1 MNSQQQP
8 HKLQLAIQGGGAKIV
23 CLLAAMEVVEK
34 LEAEKV
40 IKVTRVAGTS
50 AGAIVACLYAAGV
63 SMSRVRD
70 RLRNISPTQLG
81 RLFPPPGLNVLKR
94 FPWGK
99 PLWNT
104 DFLESELNE
113 LLTEKDVTDF
123 AQLFEKKKTEVFVV
137 ATNLT
142 QSRLKTYG
150 KDKSD
155 DVVRAVLDSC
165 GLPFCFRIWSK
176 AGSDVVVDGGI
187 CENLPSDELEPYVG
201 EDGPIVGISFKPV
214 KGRAPSNWMNFSI
227 ALLETAMN
235 NSMNRAR
242 RKLTTEK
249 VFSIDTDIGTF
260 DFARALKEGLN
271 QSYKVVKSDAEDF
284 FERLLTPKPGVTIL
298 PDDWD
303 QSSLMMNT
311 MGEVYKNQHEPHK
324 LRYLHCSVVV
334 KANSL
339 RDSNVNDE
347 LTYSMTFR
355 TLNEPVYCH
364 AVSLSETENQALFD
378 RSELAVWDEKGNPV
392 KIRKVPIRDAE
403 APMGTR
409 LLLFLFPP
417 LAPNSGTYT
426 LEVKDLATDVFKL
439 LRENRSD
446 ELTFKPL
453 RAMEVVD
460 RIDLVVK
467 WPKASGELRMIPKDS
482 EFAGEPMDK
491 QELNK
496 HRGDYGFQTIGWTA
510 KNVPADLEFGVDL
523 NFVKSNTSQ
532 AEGELSIST

>member
-1 MNSQQQP
+1 MNLQEQP

-23 CLLAAMEVVEK
+23 SLLAAMEVVEK
-34 LEAEKV
+34 LEADKV
-40 IKVTRVAGTS
+40 IKVTRIAGTS
-50 AGAIVACLYAAGV
+50 AGAIVGCLYAGKV
-63 SMSRVRD
+63 PMSLVKE
-70 RLRNISPTQLG
+70 RLRNISPKRLG
-81 RLFPPPGLNVLKR
+81 RLFPPPGLNIIKN
-94 FPWGK
+94 FPRGR

-104 DFLESELNE
+104 DFLESELNRFLDE
-113 LLTEKDVTDF
+113 PGIDF
-123 AQLFEKKKTEVFVV
+123 EQLSKRKETEVLVV

-142 QSRLKTYG
+142 QSRIKVFG
-150 KDKSD
+150 KDKDD
-155 DVVRAVLDSC
+155 DVVAAVLASC

-187 CENLPSDELEPYVG
+187 CENLPSDELEPYVE
-201 EDGPIVGISFKPV
+201 EDGPVIGISFKPV
-214 KGRAPSNWMNFSI
+214 KGRSPNNWMNFSI

-260 DFARALKEGLN
+260 DFAKALKEGLN
-271 QSYKVVKSDAEDF
+271 DSYKVVKGDAEDF
-284 FERLLTPKPGVTIL
+284 FEKVLTPTPSVTIS
-298 PDDWD
+298 PADWD

-311 MGEVYKNQHEPHK
+311 MGEVYKNQHEPTK
-324 LRYLHCSVVV
+324 LRYLHCSIVV

-339 RDSNVNDE
+339 RDPNVKDE
-347 LTYSMTFR
+347 VTYSMTFK

-378 RSELAVWDEKGNPV
+378 QSELSVSDEKGNPIE
-392 KIRKVPIRDAE
+392 IRKVPIRDAE
-403 APMGTR
+403 APVGTR

-417 LAPNSGTYT
+417 LQPNSGAYT
-426 LEVKDLATDVFKL
+426 LEVKDLANDVFKAL
-439 LRENRSD
+439 QEKRPD

-460 RIDLVVK
+460 RIDLVVQ
-467 WPKASGELRMIPKDS
+467 WPKNSGTLRMVPKDI
-482 EFAGEPMDK
+482 EYRGNPMGR
-491 QELNK
+491 QELK
-496 HRGDYGFQTIGWTA
+496 KYPRDYGFHSIGWTG

-523 NFVKSNTSQ
+523 NFVKSDTNRAQ
-532 AEGELSIST
+532 GERSLSK

>member
-1 MNSQQQP
+1 MNSQQP

-23 CLLAAMEVVEK
+23 SLLAAMEVVEK
-34 LEAEKV
+34 LEADKV
-40 IKVTRVAGTS
+40 IKVTRIAGTS
-50 AGAIVACLYAAGV
+50 AGAIVGCLYAGKV
-63 SMSRVRD
+63 PMSLVKE
-70 RLRNISPTQLG
+70 RLRNISPKRLG
-81 RLFPPPGLNVLKR
+81 RLFPPPGLNIIKN
-94 FPWGK
+94 FPRGR

-104 DFLESELNE
+104 DFLESELNRFLDE
-113 LLTEKDVTDF
+113 PGIDF
-123 AQLFEKKKTEVFVV
+123 KQLSKRKETEVLVV

-142 QSRLKTYG
+142 QSRIKVFG
-150 KDKSD
+150 KDKDD
-155 DVVRAVLDSC
+155 DVVAAVLASC

-187 CENLPSDELEPYVG
+187 CENLPSDELEPYVE

-214 KGRAPSNWMNFSI
+214 RGREPNNWMNFSI

-260 DFARALKEGLN
+260 DFARALKEGLS
-271 QSYKVVKSDAEDF
+271 QLYKAVKGDAEDF
-284 FERLLTPKPGVTIL
+284 FERLLTPKPGVTIS
-298 PDDWD
+298 PADWD

-339 RDSNVNDE
+339 RDPSVNDE

-355 TLNEPVYCH
+355 TLDAPVYCH

-378 RSELAVWDEKGNPV
+378 RSELSVWDEKGNPV
-392 KIRKVPIRDAE
+392 KISKVPIRDAE

-417 LAPNSGTYT
+417 LNPNSGTYT
-426 LEVKDLATDVFKL
+426 LEVKDLATDVFKS

-467 WPKASGELRMIPKDS
+467 WPKASGELTMIPKDI
-482 EFAGEPMDK
+482 EFPGEPMDN

-496 HRGDYGFQTIGWTA
+496 HRGDYGFQSIGWTGR
-510 KNVPADLEFGVDL
+510 NVPADMGFGVDL
-523 NFVKSNTSQ
+523 KFVRSDTNQ
-532 AEGELSIST
+532 AQGERPISK